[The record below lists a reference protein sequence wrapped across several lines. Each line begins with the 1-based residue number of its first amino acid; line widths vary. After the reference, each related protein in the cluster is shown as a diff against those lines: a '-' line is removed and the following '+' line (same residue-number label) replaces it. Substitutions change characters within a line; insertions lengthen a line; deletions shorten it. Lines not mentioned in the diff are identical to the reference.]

1 MYRDKS
7 RVLLLLLPDAAAA
20 TLPRLL
26 CTGLKISVMT
36 SSPNAA
42 GTACTR
48 TLLGL
53 PLEDGSARLLRVDVA
68 GEVC

>member
-1 MYRDKS
+1 MCREKS
-7 RVLLLLLPDAAAA
+7 RVLLLLPDAAAA

-26 CTGLKISVMT
+26 CTKLKISVMT

-53 PLEDGSARLLRVDVA
+53 PLGDGSARLRGAAAA